1 MVEYVRDGAFCYIL
15 CTEGMKIMNVEYI
28 YLQLYRLF
36 DKSTPIK
43 ADCGRL
49 CEKSCCKGDDGGM
62 YLFPGEEKVF
72 ELLKPDWAKIEK
84 SDFCYKYN
92 GKTKNVPILF
102 CNGNCD
108 RYQRPLAC
116 RIFPL
121 TPYINGGKKTEIIVD
136 PRAKAI
142 CPLAKTFKTEDFDGK
157 FLGDIKKTFS
167 VLMKSKEITEFMKEY
182 SAYIDEYKRFFEE

>member
-1 MVEYVRDGAFCYIL
+1 
-15 CTEGMKIMNVEYI
+15 MNVEYI

-36 DKSTPIK
+36 DKSTPIN
-43 ADCGRL
+43 ADCGKL
-49 CEKSCCKGDDGGM
+49 CKKRCCKGDDGGM

-72 ELLKPDWAKIEK
+72 RLLKPDWARIEK
-84 SDFCYKYN
+84 SDFCYEYN

-121 TPYINGGKKTEIIVD
+121 TPYINKDKKAEIIVD
-136 PRAKAI
+136 FRAKAI
-142 CPLAKTFKTEDFDGK
+142 CPLAKTLDTDGFDEK
-157 FLGDIKKTFS
+157 FCDNVKKAFS
-167 VLMKSKEITEFMKEY
+167 VLMRSKEISQY
-182 SAYIDEYKRFFEE
+182 LSAYSEYLDDYKKFF